1 MDKKECKKHVFIKDW
16 TNHYYKLL
24 KVVFPDYSKK
34 EIKNFLY
41 DIAAENV
48 QNPEV
53 KLDNNYI
60 HEFIRLNLLD
70 IPDWIEKTKP
80 IVAGHGVFFRNQH
93 QVINPP
99 AQLLSNSMAKRKAYK
114 DKMKSCEEG
123 TYGYDM
129 YDRFQGAEK
138 VIANSFYGAQGA
150 TSSDYYNL
158 YTATSV
164 TSTAQS
170 LTSTAKATFEAF
182 VSGTIGFFDLDD
194 CLIYVR
200 TIIDEKYKI
209 DEEFLPIVFPEMV
222 FNRLKNMF
230 HEWKESYLEPLQE
243 FIYSLSRRN
252 LKRIYYKNN
261 LHEFFD
267 IPEMNRRLT
276 DVFMKVEDFKNP
288 NKIPQEIQG
297 DIDELWKYCEQFVF
311 TNQFFFGRIKR
322 LKAFKRR
329 AVVTIDTDSTMI
341 NLFPWIKYCRRTV
354 IKNDEILSSREV
366 TANNFIAINTMCA
379 ILTKVITASLNEYTK
394 TSNIPFEIRPNIN
407 MKNEFCFL
415 RMVLTEKKKRY
426 ASAIKLRE
434 GNEFK
439 VPKIDVKGADF
450 MKSSAREETKEYFT
464 NLLRDEILLVD
475 EISFSRVL
483 RKVADFEG
491 IIMDSLKN
499 GERHFLI
506 PKNVKEPEAYK
517 NPYGQQGFR
526 AVLLW
531 NAVYPDNPIQLP
543 EKIDMVKMSLTT
555 DDELEKLKAK
565 YPDIY
570 KAIYNAVLLHPN
582 QKYAEKK
589 AGVIAIPSFIDKI
602 PDWILEFTD
611 YDTIVSDNVSK
622 FNSFIDSIGGSRI
635 KGSNN
640 AEHFSNI
647 IKI

>member
-1 MDKKECKKHVFIKDW
+1 M
-16 TNHYYKLL
+16 
-24 KVVFPDYSKK
+24 
-34 EIKNFLY
+34 
-41 DIAAENV
+41 
-48 QNPEV
+48 
-53 KLDNNYI
+53 
-60 HEFIRLNLLD
+60 NLLD

-80 IVAGHGVFFRNQH
+80 IIAGHGVFFRNQH

-99 AQLLSNSMAKRKAYK
+99 AQLLANSMAKRKAYK

-123 TYGYDM
+123 TYEYDM

-170 LTSTAKATFEAF
+170 LISTARSTFEAF
-182 VSGTIGFFDLDD
+182 ISGTIGFFDLDD
-194 CLIYVR
+194 CLFYVR
-200 TIIDEKYKI
+200 SIIDEEYKI
-209 DEEFLPIVFPEMV
+209 SEDFLPIVFPEMAY
-222 FNRLKNMF
+222 NRLKDMF
-230 HEWKESYLEPLQE
+230 HEWKESYSQPLQE

-261 LHEFFD
+261 LHEFME
-267 IPEMNRRLT
+267 IPDMTALLERIFLNT
-276 DVFMKVEDFKNP
+276 EDFKNP
-288 NKIPQEIQG
+288 NKIPAEIKD
-297 DIDELWKYCEQFVF
+297 DIDTLWRYGEQFVF

-322 LKAFKRR
+322 LKSFKRR
-329 AVVTIDTDSTMI
+329 AVVTIDTDSNMV
-341 NLFPWIKYCRRTV
+341 NLHPWVKMCRRLV
-354 IKNDEILSSREV
+354 INRNEILSSRDKE
-366 TANNFIAINTMCA
+366 TNLFISINTMCA
-379 ILTKVITASLNEYTK
+379 LLTNTITASLNEYTK
-394 TSNIPFEIRPNIN
+394 TSNIPSEFRSHIN
-407 MKNEFCFL
+407 MKNEFFNL

-426 ASAIKLRE
+426 GAAIKLRE

-464 NLLRDEILLVD
+464 NLLRDEILLPE

-570 KAIYNAVLLHPN
+570 KAIYNAVLMHPN

-589 AGVIAIPSFIDKI
+589 AGVIAIPSAIDKI

-611 YDTIVSDNVSK
+611 YDIIVSDNVSK

>member
-1 MDKKECKKHVFIKDW
+1 M
-16 TNHYYKLL
+16 TALL
-24 KVVFPDYSKK
+24 
-34 EIKNFLY
+34 ERIFL
-41 DIAAENV
+41 N
-48 QNPEV
+48 
-53 KLDNNYI
+53 
-60 HEFIRLNLLD
+60 
-70 IPDWIEKTKP
+70 T
-80 IVAGHGVFFRNQH
+80 
-93 QVINPP
+93 
-99 AQLLSNSMAKRKAYK
+99 
-114 DKMKSCEEG
+114 
-123 TYGYDM
+123 
-129 YDRFQGAEK
+129 
-138 VIANSFYGAQGA
+138 
-150 TSSDYYNL
+150 
-158 YTATSV
+158 
-164 TSTAQS
+164 
-170 LTSTAKATFEAF
+170 
-182 VSGTIGFFDLDD
+182 
-194 CLIYVR
+194 
-200 TIIDEKYKI
+200 
-209 DEEFLPIVFPEMV
+209 
-222 FNRLKNMF
+222 
-230 HEWKESYLEPLQE
+230 
-243 FIYSLSRRN
+243 
-252 LKRIYYKNN
+252 
-261 LHEFFD
+261 
-267 IPEMNRRLT
+267 
-276 DVFMKVEDFKNP
+276 EDFKNP
-288 NKIPQEIQG
+288 NKIPAEIKD
-297 DIDELWKYCEQFVF
+297 DINTLWCYGEQFVF

-329 AVVTIDTDSTMI
+329 AVVTIDTDSNMV
-341 NLFPWIKYCRRTV
+341 NLHPWVKMCRRLV
-354 IKNDEILSSREV
+354 INRNEILSSRDKE
-366 TANNFIAINTMCA
+366 TNLFISINTMCA
-379 ILTKVITASLNEYTK
+379 LLTSTITASLNEYTK
-394 TSNIPFEIRPNIN
+394 TSNIPFEFRAHIN
-407 MKNEFCFL
+407 MKNEFFNL

-426 ASAIKLRE
+426 GAAIKLRE

-464 NLLRDEILLVD
+464 NLLRDEILLPE

-555 DDELEKLKAK
+555 DEELEKLKAK

-570 KAIYNAVLLHPN
+570 KAIYNAVLMHPN

-611 YDTIVSDNVSK
+611 YDIIVSDNVSK

>member
-1 MDKKECKKHVFIKDW
+1 M
-16 TNHYYKLL
+16 
-24 KVVFPDYSKK
+24 
-34 EIKNFLY
+34 
-41 DIAAENV
+41 
-48 QNPEV
+48 
-53 KLDNNYI
+53 
-60 HEFIRLNLLD
+60 NLLD

-123 TYGYDM
+123 TYEYDM

-170 LTSTAKATFEAF
+170 LISTARSTFEAF
-182 VSGTIGFFDLDD
+182 ISGTIGFFDLDD
-194 CLIYVR
+194 CLFYVR
-200 TIIDEKYKI
+200 SIIDEEYKI
-209 DEEFLPIVFPEMV
+209 SEDFLPIVFPEMLY
-222 FNRLKNMF
+222 NRLKNMF
-230 HEWKESYLEPLQE
+230 HEWKESYSQPLQE

-261 LHEFFD
+261 LHEFME
-267 IPEMNRRLT
+267 IPDMTALLESIFLNT
-276 DVFMKVEDFKNP
+276 EDFKNP
-288 NKIPQEIQG
+288 NKIPAEIKN
-297 DIDELWKYCEQFVF
+297 DIDTLWRYGEQFVF

-322 LKAFKRR
+322 LKSFKRR
-329 AVVTIDTDSTMI
+329 AVVTIDTDSNMV
-341 NLFPWIKYCRRTV
+341 NLHPWVKMCRRLV
-354 IKNDEILSSREV
+354 INRNEILSSRDKE
-366 TANNFIAINTMCA
+366 TNLFISINTMCA
-379 ILTKVITASLNEYTK
+379 LLTSTITASLNEYTK
-394 TSNIPFEIRPNIN
+394 TSNIPFEFRSHIN
-407 MKNEFCFL
+407 MKNEFFNL

-426 ASAIKLRE
+426 GAAIKLRE

-464 NLLRDEILLVD
+464 NLLRDEILLPE

-570 KAIYNAVLLHPN
+570 KAIYNAVLMHPN

-589 AGVIAIPSFIDKI
+589 AGVIAIPSAIDKI

-611 YDTIVSDNVSK
+611 YDIIVSDNVSK